1 MTNLEYL
8 EKAKK
13 CDDNIDRDI
22 DRIANNS
29 YPNNVGWAREIRLT
43 FRQTKALE
51 IIAEALCKI
60 DVNMNVFSTVIEAV
74 TNQGRSVN
82 VDARVDKGGN

>member
-13 CDDNIDRDI
+13 CDDDINRDI
-22 DRIANNS
+22 NRIANNS
-29 YPNNVGWAREIRLT
+29 YPNNVSWAREIRLT

-51 IIAEALCKI
+51 IIAEALIRSNDIPENIVTALENI
-60 DVNMNVFSTVIEAV
+60 DTTLNRRQT
-74 TNQGRSVN
+74 T
-82 VDARVDKGGN
+82 